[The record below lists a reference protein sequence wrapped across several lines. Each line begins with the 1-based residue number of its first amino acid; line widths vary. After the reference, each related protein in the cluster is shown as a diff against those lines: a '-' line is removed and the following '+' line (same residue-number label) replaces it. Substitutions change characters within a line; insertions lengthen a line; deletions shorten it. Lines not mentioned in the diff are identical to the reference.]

1 MHLHRSTVQTN
12 NFNIYLDDPFCL
24 QGCKDAFQHTVFT
37 PSVHAR
43 IDCMPVSVGF
53 RQCSP
58 LAAVFRNI
66 QYRVDHLEIGDT
78 DISSLDRKVFFN
90 PLVLLKRDFHGFIIP
105 QSGRFVKNL
114 CEQTLASHSDILN
127 YLTYKSGKPMV
138 RESPQVVF
146 QFSFRFQFSR

>member
-1 MHLHRSTVQTN
+1 
-12 NFNIYLDDPFCL
+12 
-24 QGCKDAFQHTVFT
+24 
-37 PSVHAR
+37 
-43 IDCMPVSVGF
+43 MPVSVGF

-114 CEQTLASHSDILN
+114 REQTLVSLLITHS
-127 YLTYKSGKPMV
+127 
-138 RESPQVVF
+138 
-146 QFSFRFQFSR
+146 SFHHAANT

>member
-114 CEQTLASHSDILN
+114 CEQTLNWCGKVSATHNWHSLSLSISEVLAR
-127 YLTYKSGKPMV
+127 LL
-138 RESPQVVF
+138 
-146 QFSFRFQFSR
+146 SRSRVTP